1 MGVDAYLVDERGV
14 ELGVV
19 GDAPNCLKWAA
30 QYASADGDTCLRF
43 VDPYGNTL
51 FNHSQIP
58 VFIAELESARERITD
73 ERVAEMCQ
81 RGVELAR
88 QAQWQPTVVAE
99 LESELGETV
108 SSLTDRTNEIRA
120 HLDRIIELARRGL
133 DTPHLYLKLVGD

>member
-88 QAQWQPTVVAE
+88 QA
-99 LESELGETV
+99 SELGETV